1 MPGTSSDDRA
11 FLARYRFD
19 QKRFP
24 RDANQAGAAN
34 LALMRGFS
42 HTRRGKSMKRKT
54 ITSRVVAELANIC
67 MAITGMPAALRG
79 EVFVPMC
86 PGLIA
91 VLESRN
97 RRHQN
102 QEPKRNDFLHLTTA
116 TVDTRDQ
123 NKGRQTVLSTFCLI
137 ALLLATLVQCL
148 HTCAVP
154 RNVAGASHRFT
165 SRVPNGP
172 CTACLLGQ
180 AIAISALL
188 MLASSLLAR
197 PATRVQ
203 SRSAPVEAW
212 HGFIVSVRPPPLA

>member
-1 MPGTSSDDRA
+1 MIE
-11 FLARYRFD
+11 
-19 QKRFP
+19 
-24 RDANQAGAAN
+24 N

-123 NKGRQTVLSTFCLI
+123 NKGRQTVLSTFCVI
-137 ALLLATLVQCL
+137 ALLLATL
-148 HTCAVP
+148 
-154 RNVAGASHRFT
+154 AGD
-165 SRVPNGP
+165 
-172 CTACLLGQ
+172 LLLLP
-180 AIAISALL
+180 ALL
-188 MLASSLLAR
+188 ALRRGRKIDA
-197 PATRVQ
+197 
-203 SRSAPVEAW
+203 APVATPIFV
-212 HGFIVSVRPPPLA
+212 GRPKKLQKSVPQLAERVA